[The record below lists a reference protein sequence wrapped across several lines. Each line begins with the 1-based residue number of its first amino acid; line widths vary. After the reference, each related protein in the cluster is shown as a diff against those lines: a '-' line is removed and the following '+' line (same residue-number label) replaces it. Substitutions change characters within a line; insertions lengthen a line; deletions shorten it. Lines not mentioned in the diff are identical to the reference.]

1 VRTVVPIMLGYLL
14 QVPFGFD
21 LPLDWLDTVGQIL
34 NVLYALSIRG
44 YLFLLLAGFIV
55 YATGLSDTL
64 AKILVGSGIFI
75 YILGPLATNLMGSLI
90 GLDTISMEGA
100 TTAWSEL
107 FGLSANE
114 IVSLLIWIGEIVAA
128 TCCLAGA
135 ILYFTPTSKDL
146 ESRGRSLIVR
156 SLILAP
162 LLVFFHVTP
171 WL

>member
-1 VRTVVPIMLGYLL
+1 MALIIVGLLL
-14 QVPFGFD
+14 QIPFGFD
-21 LPLDWLDTVGQIL
+21 LPLDWLATVHQIL

-64 AKILVGSGIFI
+64 AKILVGAGIFI
-75 YILGPLATNLMGSLI
+75 YFLGPLATNLMGSLI
-90 GLDTISMEGA
+90 GLETISMESA
-100 TTAWSEL
+100 TAAWSDL
-107 FGLSANE
+107 IGLSANE
-114 IVSLLIWIGEIVAA
+114 IVSLLIWVGEIVAA

-135 ILYFTPTSKDL
+135 ILYFTPTSRDL

-162 LLVFFHVTP
+162 LLVFFNVTP